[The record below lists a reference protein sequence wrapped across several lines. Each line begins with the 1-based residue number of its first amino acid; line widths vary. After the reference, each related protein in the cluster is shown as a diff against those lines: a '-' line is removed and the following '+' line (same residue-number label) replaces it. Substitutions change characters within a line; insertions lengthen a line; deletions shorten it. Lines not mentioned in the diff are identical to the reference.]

1 MRFSNTRS
9 SSKRSMLRLQLTSM
23 IDVIF
28 LLLIFFMTTTTLS
41 SPESRLSTGLQTER
55 DDSARAADFQPQIVE
70 ARLVDGA
77 PAFVLGQRVFR
88 DQQSLR
94 TTLEELPKEA
104 GVFVRVFGDVRVEWV
119 ASALQA
125 CEDAGFARVNYVPAK

>member
-1 MRFSNTRS
+1 MRFSS
-9 SSKRSMLRLQLTSM
+9 PGSGKRSRLARLQLTSM
-23 IDVIF
+23 IDVVF
-28 LLLIFFMTTTTLS
+28 LLLFFFMATTTLS

-55 DDSARAADFQPQIVE
+55 DESAKAADFQPQIIE

-88 DQQSLR
+88 DKASLT
-94 TTLEELPKEA
+94 TTLRELPKEA
-104 GVFVRVFGDVRVEWV
+104 GIFVRVFGDVRVDWV
-119 ASALQA
+119 AAALQA

>member
-1 MRFSNTRS
+1 MRFTPPNSA
-9 SSKRSMLRLQLTSM
+9 SSKRMMRLQLTSM

-55 DDSARAADFQPQIVE
+55 DESARAADFQPQIVE
-70 ARLVDGA
+70 VKLIDGA
-77 PAFVLGQRVFR
+77 PAFTLGQRVFR
-88 DQQSLR
+88 DKASLTR
-94 TTLEELPKEA
+94 TLQELPREA
-104 GVFVRVFGDVRVEWV
+104 GVFVRVFDDVRVDWV
-119 ASALQA
+119 AAGLQA

>member
-1 MRFSNTRS
+1 
-9 SSKRSMLRLQLTSM
+9 MLRLQLTSM

-28 LLLIFFMTTTTLS
+28 LLLFFFMTTTTLS

-55 DDSARAADFQPQIVE
+55 DDSARAADFQPQIIE
-70 ARLVDGA
+70 ARMVDGA

-88 DQQSLR
+88 DKASL
-94 TTLEELPKEA
+94 TGTLRELPKEA
-104 GVFVRVFGDVRVEWV
+104 GVFVRVFDDVRIEWV
-119 ASALQA
+119 AAALQA